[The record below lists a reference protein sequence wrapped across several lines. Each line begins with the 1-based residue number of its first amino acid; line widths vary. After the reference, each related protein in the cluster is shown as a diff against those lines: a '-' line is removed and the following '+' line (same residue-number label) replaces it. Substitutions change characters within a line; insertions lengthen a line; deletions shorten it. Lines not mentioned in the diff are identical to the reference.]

1 MAWDGSELDEILEAM
16 PLPPDSEGFN
26 AARCSS
32 RLCADFCRAV
42 WDSLD
47 ETSKRVV
54 TISDLM
60 WTCGG
65 AEGLRGAA
73 LKYVGDLVNDDLSK
87 RKFDDFDNSLHSL
100 LMGTLS
106 RRGRLSDYEIEYLSF
121 MAHQIGVPKAKILEI
136 VKKNVIAFNYKDVL
150 MYS

>member
-26 AARCSS
+26 AARSSS

-47 ETSKRVV
+47 EKSKLVV

-73 LKYVGDLVNDDLSK
+73 LKYVRDLLNEDLSK

-100 LMGTLS
+100 LIGTLS
-106 RRGRLSDYEIEYLSF
+106 RNGRLSDYELEYLSF
-121 MAHQIGVPKAKILEI
+121 MAHQIGVPKSQILDIAKRNISFYQYMHI
-136 VKKNVIAFNYKDVL
+136 IN
-150 MYS
+150 S